1 MRFGIVILLIF
12 VLVVSGCTEENSNDN
27 LVEESPGCVY
37 NGVSNDPYPGQCGHY
52 VDEDNNA
59 LCDLGE

>member
-1 MRFGIVILLIF
+1 MKYGIFIF
-12 VLVVSGCTEENSNDN
+12 LVFILVVSGCTSERHSE
-27 LVEESPGCVY
+27 VITEESEGCVY